1 MERKQFT
8 FYRSFWTAIRK
19 LPQELWL
26 AYLVNIITYALD
38 EELLLDMNS
47 TQAGMF
53 ELVRPNLDAARK
65 KASAGA
71 EGGRRKKASKQ
82 VSKKEN
88 EMENENEI
96 ELENELENE
105 LEHKCVGG
113 DGFEKFWDL
122 YPVKIAKNEAH
133 AVWKEKMPD
142 TQTVLKAL
150 EAWMRSK
157 RWTKDGGNY
166 IPRAGKFLEQEYYLQ
181 APEVETGAT
190 GRLGQAELEAI
201 AKLMKEY

>member
-88 EMENENEI
+88 EMENEI
-96 ELENELENE
+96 ELENELEIE
-105 LEHKCVGG
+105 LERECVSRA
-113 DGFEKFWDL
+113 GFERFWDL
-122 YPVKIAKNEAH
+122 YPMKIGKADAWEMWKRKLPDPD
-133 AVWKEKMPD
+133 AVCEKL
-142 TQTVLKAL
+142 QQ
-150 EAWMRSK
+150 WIRSK
-157 RWTKDGGNY
+157 QWSKDGSAF
-166 IPRAGKFLEQEYYLQ
+166 IPRAAKFLEQEYYLQ

>member
-71 EGGRRKKASKQ
+71 EGGRRKKQ
-82 VSKKEN
+82 VSK
-88 EMENENEI
+88 
-96 ELENELENE
+96 
-105 LEHKCVGG
+105 
-113 DGFEKFWDL
+113 
-122 YPVKIAKNEAH
+122 
-133 AVWKEKMPD
+133 
-142 TQTVLKAL
+142 
-150 EAWMRSK
+150 
-157 RWTKDGGNY
+157 
-166 IPRAGKFLEQEYYLQ
+166 
-181 APEVETGAT
+181 
-190 GRLGQAELEAI
+190 
-201 AKLMKEY
+201 